1 METQRNGWTVKL
13 KAVQEEKQVPMMMKE
28 GEEDLDEEGRRKT
41 MMMMMMKT
49 LMMRGAL
56 MLMMIKILQAEL
68 DKRES
73 QWAAAVDNLKLRNCD
88 EQVLL
93 LQLSC

>member
-1 METQRNGWTVKL
+1 
-13 KAVQEEKQVPMMMKE
+13 
-28 GEEDLDEEGRRKT
+28 
-41 MMMMMMKT
+41 
-49 LMMRGAL
+49 
-56 MLMMIKILQAEL
+56 MLMMIKMMILQAEL

-93 LQLSC
+93 YSVVVAVVVVVVVLCCCCCSCLVDIFLTMGLPFTKSM

>member
-1 METQRNGWTVKL
+1 MME
-13 KAVQEEKQVPMMMKE
+13 EE
-28 GEEDLDEEGRRKT
+28 EEDLDEEGRKKT
-41 MMMMMMKT
+41 MMMMMKT
-49 LMMRGAL
+49 LMKRGAL
-56 MLMMIKILQAEL
+56 MLMMIKMMILQAEL

-93 LQLSC
+93 CSVVVDIFLTMGLPFTKSM